1 MKHCEMTSFLLV
13 VLAPDDEALRDLERW
28 RVAVVVRAVLEE
40 HRVVV
45 AVLWARQTNKS
56 NK

>member
-1 MKHCEMTSFLLV
+1 MTSLLLV